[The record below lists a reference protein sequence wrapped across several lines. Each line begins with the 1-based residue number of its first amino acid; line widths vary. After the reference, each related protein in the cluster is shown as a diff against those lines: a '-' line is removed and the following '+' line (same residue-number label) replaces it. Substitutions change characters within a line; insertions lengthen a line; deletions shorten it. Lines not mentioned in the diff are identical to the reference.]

1 MVQTKLAWSPS
12 TGGAGSAY
20 AGAAR
25 LIMVQTLTIAS
36 RNFITSQDLSSV
48 GEILGVSALD
58 KCGAWML
65 GLSPGFGQAVRTFL
79 IDAMVS
85 AESGITTTGHAATR

>member
-1 MVQTKLAWSPS
+1 
-12 TGGAGSAY
+12 
-20 AGAAR
+20 
-25 LIMVQTLTIAS
+25 VQTLTIAS

-65 GLSPGFGQAVRTFL
+65 GLSPGCQDLLDQRHGVCEIGNHHDWACAVT
-79 IDAMVS
+79 
-85 AESGITTTGHAATR
+85 

>member
-36 RNFITSQDLSSV
+36 RNFIPSQDLSSV

-58 KCGAWML
+58 KCGA
-65 GLSPGFGQAVRTFL
+65 
-79 IDAMVS
+79 
-85 AESGITTTGHAATR
+85 